1 MSLCVRGSE
10 EQLTTA
16 HDILF
21 WDQVIQ
27 TNQSHF
33 FVLRRILFGFFVISI
48 HAKPCDSDLFSD
60 AEFEK
65 CSQICQRHFRSHDA
79 VIRVYDETGNVIGTH
94 EHIGQFREW

>member
-1 MSLCVRGSE
+1 
-10 EQLTTA
+10 LTPA
-16 HDILF
+16 HDVLF

-27 TNQSHF
+27 TNQSH
-33 FVLRRILFGFFVISI
+33 FFVISI

-79 VIRVYDETGNVIGTH
+79 VIRVYDESGAVIET
-94 EHIGQFREW
+94 RESAGDFHA